1 MMQSDHIEGP
11 PPSSHHDDEIDL
23 RELFLALWDGRRL
36 ILAFMGIFLV
46 LASIFLWKAERK
58 YTVTSIF
65 MPVASQDSGPNLSG
79 LGGLASLAG
88 VSLPSGDSGDV
99 TTFKTLLRSEEV
111 ADILLSNTALT
122 SAIFA
127 AEWDED
133 TARFVAPTRS
143 AKSYLAGALKYVLTG
158 QSRGDYIPP
167 NAPRLSSWLEEA
179 FSVAEDRDTGFLTL
193 TSETP
198 NPDLILAVME
208 ETTRVTDAIIKD
220 RFVAGAEQ
228 TVEFY
233 QRKIATARS
242 REHREALAQ
251 LITQEEQK
259 LMLAS
264 NSNYFVVEPL
274 THPTVSLY
282 PTSPKSSLVLA
293 LALVMGSFVGAAVVL
308 LRKALNNAH

>member
-1 MMQSDHIEGP
+1 MVQSDLNEGP
-11 PPSSHHDDEIDL
+11 PPSNHQDDEIDL
-23 RELFLALWDGRRL
+23 RELFVTLWSGRLL
-36 ILAFMGIFLV
+36 ILAFMGCFLV

-65 MPVASQDSGPNLSG
+65 MPVDTQDSGPNLSG

-111 ADILLSNTALT
+111 AEALLSNTELM
-122 SAIFA
+122 SFIFDT
-127 AEWDED
+127 EWDKD
-133 TARFVAPTRS
+133 AARFVAPSRS
-143 AKSYLAGALKYVLTG
+143 ATSYIVGAVKFMLTG

-167 NAPRLSSWLEEA
+167 NAPRLASWLEEA

-193 TSETP
+193 TSETA

-293 LALVMGSFVGAAVVL
+293 LALVLGSFIGAALVL
-308 LRKALNNAH
+308 LRKALNNAR